1 MNAAE
6 EILAIITDT
15 VNQLD
20 EQMRCV
26 CEGLLD
32 KGAQSHW

>member
-15 VNQLD
+15 VNKLDGQL
-20 EQMRCV
+20 MLV
-26 CEGLLD
+26 GAY